1 MVATRAR
8 RASGEGTPRAAAP
21 RRVST
26 RSTSPAPKKPA
37 ARARSPARK
46 SSKNLKAPPAEL
58 SPYDMPPLEKF
69 LRCVLLPLFLLVPC
83 PLLVAVL
90 AFATNSDA
98 TSPSIDGLASYI
110 SEHGVGGLLADSF
123 EYVGIFGTAEAW
135 KLLGYFNLAA
145 LILYYVP
152 GQTKEGPRTATGHV
166 PRYVDNGVA
175 HCVLSSL
182 LFVGGAY
189 FEYYDAG
196 ILYDVFPGTIGALN
210 AFGLVFCVFLY
221 VKGLYAPS
229 TADNGKSGG
238 GLIFD
243 YYWGTELYPRVFD
256 IDIKKFVNCRFAMTY
271 WQLAGLSFAY
281 KSYTLHGRWDPGLV
295 LAAVSQ
301 YLYLVKF
308 FAWEIGYMRS
318 IDIIV
323 DRAGFYETWGCLVW
337 VPCVY
342 TLHSRCGVRAPTGLS
357 WLSAGIIFVV
367 GLLGVGLNFWADAQR
382 MRHRRPGH
390 WYVDGALFPLTCVGL
405 VGRRAP
411 PPVLL
416 RAHGGL
422 VLGPA
427 GESGGERSPAAL
439 LRGVPDDPACPP
451 RAPRRGEVPQE
462 VRRVLRGLHG
472 PREVPHRAG
481 RLLRDDIN
489 AGVRVS
495 FSSSPLDSR
504 AARERRRHSPRR
516 RAG

>member
-90 AFATNSDA
+90 AFATNNEHV
-98 TSPSIDGLASYI
+98 TPSIDGLASYV
-110 SEHGVGGLLADSF
+110 SENGVGGLIKDSF
-123 EYVGIFGTAEAW
+123 DYVGIFGTAEAW

-145 LILYYVP
+145 LVLYYVP
-152 GQTKEGPRTATGHV
+152 GPTKEGPRTATGHV
-166 PRYVDNGVA
+166 PKYVDNGVA

-189 FEYYDAG
+189 LGLYDAG

-229 TADNGKSGG
+229 TADCGKSGG
-238 GLIFD
+238 GFIFD

-342 TLHSRCGVRAPTGLS
+342 TLHSRCGVRAPTQLS
-357 WLSAGIIFVV
+357 WLGASIIFGV

-382 MRHRRPGH
+382 MRFREANGKCKVWGRKPVYIKTK
-390 WYVDGALFPLTCVGL
+390 YVTADPATGALTEHSSLLLASGWWGVARHLQYSFELTAAWSWGLLANPLVNGPLPLFYAAFLTI
-405 VGRRAP
+405 
-411 PPVLL
+411 LL
-416 RAHGGL
+416 IHRAHRDEEKCLKKYGAYYEDYMAR
-422 VLGPA
+422 VKYRIVP
-427 GESGGERSPAAL
+427 
-439 LRGVPDDPACPP
+439 GVY
-451 RAPRRGEVPQE
+451 
-462 VRRVLRGLHG
+462 
-472 PREVPHRAG
+472 
-481 RLLRDDIN
+481 
-489 AGVRVS
+489 
-495 FSSSPLDSR
+495 
-504 AARERRRHSPRR
+504 
-516 RAG
+516 